1 MSWVACGRFDAYWE
15 TPINSWDVL
24 AGRLIVEEAGGWVSE
39 FLSGKG
45 FLEGNPILAAAP
57 GIGAELRRLL
67 EPRTK
72 RPDYGRSS
80 TKGRRQ
86 AAAIAEP
93 SGKAVPLYSLWLL
106 PDPDRKDQLLRTI
119 EELAALVETPTFLP
133 HVTIQGGILPPLD
146 ALRKEVLPQ
155 LDEGPPFSLEIQSVE
170 TSSAYFRSL
179 YLRLGISPSFGRLQ
193 ELTAAKLGT
202 RAGLPPFP
210 HLSLSYGKGPEP
222 EGKRVLTNRLGAEYA
237 GRLYVI
243 YRDRTGKMSTS
254 IPIDSWEITKTKLN
268 EGVGITSQTYF
279 RRSRRGCSGSMSQT
293 ETASQT
299 LSE

>member
-1 MSWVACGRFDAYWE
+1 M
-15 TPINSWDVL
+15 
-24 AGRLIVEEAGGWVSE
+24 EEVV
-39 FLSGKG
+39 
-45 FLEGNPILAAAP
+45 
-57 GIGAELRRLL
+57 
-67 EPRTK
+67 RT
-72 RPDYGRSS
+72 G
-80 TKGRRQ
+80 RQ

-119 EELAALVETPTFLP
+119 EELAALFETPTFLP
-133 HVTIQGGILPPLD
+133 HVTIQGDILPPLD

-222 EGKRVLTNRLGAEYA
+222 EGKRVLANRLGAEYA
-237 GRLYVI
+237 GQAVVF
-243 YRDRTGKMSTS
+243 TGIVLVKCSSS
-254 IPIDSWEITKTKLN
+254 IPIDSWEII
-268 EGVGITSQTYF
+268 EE
-279 RRSRRGCSGSMSQT
+279 RSLG
-293 ETASQT
+293 
-299 LSE
+299 LK